1 MKEKKKII
9 AVFFLGIK
17 QVNHGISDINFM
29 IIFEKY

>member
-1 MKEKKKII
+1 MKEKKFIV
-9 AVFFLGIK
+9 VFFLGIK